1 VSGPVSRILILG
13 GHPCSSEVAPN
24 GPLEPGARICL
35 RLTARRKILFVTPFP
50 PRLDAHH
57 GGGRSVAQLIS
68 RLAAHHR
75 IALLTLR
82 AEHEQPVDERLRD
95 RCEFVE
101 EVPRPLIGRSPRR
114 AWTERRRLLMLLTG
128 NPDWLAGVCVAGFAN
143 RLSEIAHSWVPDV
156 VQVEFLVMAQYL
168 RGLDGC
174 RAARVLVDLDPP
186 LRSPQTVRAR
196 IAWRKLLTAGAQEA
210 DAVVVLTN
218 SDRELVRS
226 LTRAGRIVRIPL
238 AIEFPERA
246 LDPIGS
252 RSSPTVLFFGSFTHR
267 PNVDAALRLVRR
279 ILPRVL
285 ERSPR
290 ARLSIV
296 GADPPRSVRRAAGEN
311 VAVMGAVPDLAP
323 YLDQAAVVVAPIS
336 TGGGMRVKV
345 LETLAAG
352 KALVAS
358 QLAVDGLDLTTGA
371 QVALASTDAEFAE
384 RIVEL
389 LDDPV
394 RRASMAHEAR
404 RWARIN
410 LGWEGPVSEYD
421 ALYESLTGGS

>member
-1 VSGPVSRILILG
+1 VPVQSRAER
-13 GHPCSSEVAPN
+13 PACAR
-24 GPLEPGARICL
+24 ARICL

-57 GGGRSVAQLIS
+57 GGGRAVAQLVS
-68 RLAAHHR
+68 RLAARNR
-75 IALLTLR
+75 IAVLTLR

-95 RCEFVE
+95 YCELVE
-101 EVPRPLIGRSPRR
+101 EVPRHLIGRSPRR
-114 AWTERRRLLMLLTG
+114 AWTERRRLLMLLSG
-128 NPDWLAGVCVAGFAN
+128 KADWLAGACVAGFAT
-143 RLSEIAHSWVPDV
+143 RLSDIAHSWAPDV

-168 RGLDGC
+168 RALDGC
-174 RAARVLVDLDPP
+174 RAARVLVDPDPP
-186 LRSPQTVRAR
+186 LRSPQNRRAR
-196 IAWRKLLTAGAQEA
+196 LAWRRLLIDGARVA
-210 DAVVVLTN
+210 DAVVVLTD

-226 LTRAGRIVRIPL
+226 LTRAERIVRIPL
-238 AIEFPERA
+238 AVELPKRA
-246 LDPIGS
+246 LNPVGS
-252 RSSPTVLFFGSFTHR
+252 GSSPTVVFFGSFTHR
-267 PNVDAALRLVRR
+267 PNVDAGLRLVRG
-279 ILPRVL
+279 IFPQVL
-285 ERSPR
+285 ERNPR
-290 ARLSIV
+290 ARLSII
-296 GADPPRSVRRAAGEN
+296 GADPPRSLRRAAGEH

-358 QLAVDGLDLTTGA
+358 RLAVDGLDLTTGV

-384 RIVEL
+384 KIAEL

-394 RRASMAHEAR
+394 RRVSIAGEAR
-404 RWARIN
+404 RWAHVN
-410 LGWEGPVSEYD
+410 LGWEGPVSAYE